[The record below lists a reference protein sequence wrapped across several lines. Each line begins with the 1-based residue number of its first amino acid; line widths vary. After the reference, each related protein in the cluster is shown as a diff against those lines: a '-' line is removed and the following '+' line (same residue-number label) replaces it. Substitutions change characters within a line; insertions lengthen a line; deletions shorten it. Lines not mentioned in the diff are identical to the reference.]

1 MASKRQTGYKCRI
14 AIVVLLLLASIAAL
28 VTVAVIQDSWASPEY
43 SNEVN
48 AHTQI
53 PKIECIS
60 LSKMLFDY
68 LAQKNVTV
76 LKTHQ

>member
-28 VTVAVIQDSWASPEY
+28 VSVAVIQDSWASREY

-48 AHTQI
+48 AHTHI
-53 PKIECIS
+53 PQTEHIN
-60 LSKMLFDY
+60 LSKMLFDHS
-68 LAQKNVTV
+68 AQRNVAV
-76 LKTHQ
+76 LHQ